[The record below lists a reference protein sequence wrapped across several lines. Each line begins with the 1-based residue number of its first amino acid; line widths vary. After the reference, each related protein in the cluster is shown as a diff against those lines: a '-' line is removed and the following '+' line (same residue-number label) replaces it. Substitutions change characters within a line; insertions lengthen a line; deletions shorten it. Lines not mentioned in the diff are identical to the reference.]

1 MPNLKLMLVDDHSVV
16 REGIKRLIDSQP
28 DLEIVGEVDDGVQ
41 AVEQA
46 NVLQPDLVLMDVS
59 MPHLNGIEAT
69 RLLKT
74 TAPRLHILVLTV
86 HEDHGYVREFL
97 RAGASG
103 YLLKRASTEELLR
116 AIRAVAAGQIYVDP
130 RIATTLVNSLV
141 RPHATPPSSGA
152 ELSDREVEV
161 LRLVALGYANKEIAA
176 QLDLSVKTIETYKA
190 RSMEKLGLKSRVDIV
205 RLGTERGWFKT

>member
-16 REGIKRLIDSQP
+16 REGIKRLIASQP
-28 DLEIVGEVDDGVQ
+28 DLEIVGEAEDGVQ

-46 NVLQPDLVLMDVS
+46 KVLQPDLVLMDVS
-59 MPHLNGIEAT
+59 MPRLNGIEAT
-69 RLLKT
+69 QLLKT

-97 RAGASG
+97 KAGASG

-130 RIATTLVNSLV
+130 RIATTLVNSIV
-141 RPHATPPSSGA
+141 RPHSAPPSSAA

-176 QLDLSVKTIETYKA
+176 RLDLSVKTIETYKA

-205 RLGTERGWFKT
+205 RLGTERGWFKS

>member
-16 REGIKRLIDSQP
+16 REGIKRLIDGQP

-74 TAPRLHILVLTV
+74 TTPRLHILVLTV

>member
-16 REGIKRLIDSQP
+16 REGIKRLIDGQP